1 MAWGPSDSR
10 QEDLFDAAEREIKAV
25 VSASWW
31 PTARAEQREHAVA
44 GRVVELPDATQWLF
58 GAWARWYR
66 KHPGDNQWYLCPPPY
81 ATSVRRSGKTAAAVS
96 GLPPHVIPLGPDF
109 EVTAPAALPFFGADL
124 APLTARVRATV
135 ESAASLPPGDFPR
148 PENPPRWLADFSP
161 DAPNTVAA
169 CWGVMLW
176 CASAPVFDAQRD
188 ADLLALWE
196 PYRAAA
202 LPRIEGPRW
211 LTPPT
216 LEDLVSLY
224 AERLRAHNVQSA
236 VVILRTMWAT
246 ASALRDEPRFTARAD
261 ALLAILNVTLAD
273 PQQDYG
279 ALPHGDAA
287 VAQLWVTR
295 CPPNLSP
302 GLRAESSP
310 GDGFRHLFYD
320 LARCLA
326 PAAGEPGGP
335 TFVEP
340 RLIAAALLAADL
352 AIVRQDLVAE
362 VTRWLDPEIRYTVQA
377 MIAQP
382 GHPLRRRFW
391 PIDQRLP
398 PQLRDGA
405 SGNGEE
411 LLAVLYAVALGWCR
425 LGGGI
430 PARPRGFPAPV
441 AVLAELV
448 GLERATA
455 TTPAAPPPPPQ
466 QWGAPPQQGAPQ
478 QGAPFQP
485 GASQQGAPLQPGM
498 PQPGA
503 PQQGEPPQ
511 PGMPQP
517 GTPFQQGAPQPGAS
531 QQGAPQ
537 QWGPPQQP
545 HVPPGAQ
552 GGQQPAQGQP
562 WGTQPHQRTARA
574 EFGPDGQLIL
584 PGQDARPAEPG
595 AQGEQAQFG
604 QPGAPYQTGSRRP
617 AAQRGPTAD
626 ELAQQAGK
634 AFGKAWER
642 ARKLGGRLLGG
653 GPQADVHS
661 TGPLGFDQPDGPR
674 QPPMPSP
681 AGADPGQGG
690 QQAPE
695 HGTRVMSG
703 TMVGNF
709 LDYAPVPSR
718 PVDDIAPPARSP
730 GEVPTV
736 TRRGVTF
743 VYGAE
748 DDAAAFL
755 DALPVPGIA
764 LDATQVAARPGP
776 NPRAPQAPATML
788 DQSAAALLEASGAP
802 ASFDPRA
809 TMLDPGTGGAVE
821 GPTQPDQG
829 QGFDPRATM
838 LDPSGGR
845 PVDSNATRLDQGA
858 GQPAG
863 QDAARPVDPDATLLD
878 QGAGRP
884 VDSNATLLDQG
895 AGRPVDPNATLL
907 DQGGARPADPYA
919 TMLDG
924 GAAAGPAAGPA
935 AVSVLLVGA
944 PHTGQRRF
952 ARMIAGIVG
961 DGQLRVIDAEE
972 LRGLALERLA
982 TLFDEGGQGAPTL
995 LLERLDAAVLDAAD
1009 PQVFLRTL
1017 RTVRARARVPMV
1029 TTCDPRSFRRFA
1041 QEHPELERVFRV
1053 FHLPELRDV
1062 EERVTLL
1069 RVLADERRASLDT
1082 VAWDAAREDLTRL
1095 RGPGDLTGARL
1106 VEAYLDRAYQRALGR
1121 GGGARDR
1128 VVLQSAD
1135 FAGVPETIEPALRPA
1150 GDVDGYLDTLHQM
1163 IGLVEV
1169 KAEVDRLAAEADA
1182 PVNLV
1187 FEGPPGT
1194 GKATVAGIV
1203 GGIFGALG
1211 VLPSGHLIQCRP
1223 EHLLGRDGLE
1233 TELRTAAM
1241 VQQAEGGLLLV
1252 QQAEALTPE
1261 AVAELFRG
1269 FRDHPYQ
1276 LVLAGRD
1283 LGGFLR
1289 ANPDIEATFLKLDFT
1304 PPTDRELVQLFVKL
1318 AEAKLYVVEEELR
1331 VELMTRIAG
1340 LRENENF
1347 AYGRTVHQ
1355 WFDETVAR
1363 QARRLAGLVGADAM
1377 TAARLT
1383 TRDLPESNLERVLG
1397 DLNQTLRGGPEH

>member
-1 MAWGPSDSR
+1 MAWGPGDSR

-31 PTARAEQREHAVA
+31 PTAQAEQREHAVA
-44 GRVVELPDATQWLF
+44 GRVIELPDATQWLF

-81 ATSVRRSGKTAAAVS
+81 ASSVRRSGRTADGVS

-109 EVTAPAALPFFGADL
+109 EAAAPAALPFIGADL
-124 APLTARVRATV
+124 SPLTARIRATV
-135 ESAASLPPGDFPR
+135 ESAAALPPGDFPR
-148 PENPPRWLADFSP
+148 PENPPRWLAEFAP
-161 DAPNTVAA
+161 AAPNTVAA

-188 ADLLALWE
+188 PDLLALWE
-196 PYRAAA
+196 PYRAAP

-216 LEDLVSLY
+216 LEELVSLY
-224 AERLRAHNVQSA
+224 AERLRAHQVQAA

-261 ALLAILNVTLAD
+261 ALLAILNATLAD

-320 LARCLA
+320 LAHCLV
-326 PAAGEPGGP
+326 PAAGEPGDP

-352 AIVRQDLVAE
+352 AIVRQDLVTE
-362 VTRWLDPEIRYTVQA
+362 VTRWLDPELRFTAQA
-377 MIAQP
+377 MITQP

-398 PQLRDGA
+398 PQLRDGTA
-405 SGNGEE
+405 AGREE

-441 AVLAELV
+441 AVLAELI

-455 TTPAAPPPPPQ
+455 TTPATPPPPPPQ
-466 QWGAPPQQGAPQ
+466 QWGALQQGAPQ
-478 QGAPFQP
+478 QGMP
-485 GASQQGAPLQPGM
+485 QQGALQ
-498 PQPGA
+498 QGA
-503 PQQGEPPQ
+503 PQQG
-511 PGMPQP
+511 MPH
-517 GTPFQQGAPQPGAS
+517 PGAS

-537 QWGPPQQP
+537 QAPQQWGAQQP
-545 HVPPGAQ
+545 PVPPGPQQQAPQ
-552 GGQQPAQGQP
+552 QQPVQGQP
-562 WGTQPHQRTARA
+562 WGTQPPGQHTARA
-574 EFGPDGQLIL
+574 EFGPDGQLVL
-584 PGQDARPAEPG
+584 PGQDARPADAG
-595 AQGEQAQFG
+595 APGEQAQFA
-604 QPGAPYQTGSRRP
+604 QQDAPYQTGPRRP
-617 AAQRGPTAD
+617 AAQRGPTAV

-634 AFGKAWER
+634 AFGKAWDR

-653 GPQADVHS
+653 GPQADVRS
-661 TGPLGFDQPDGPR
+661 TGPLGFDRPDGPR
-674 QPPMPSP
+674 QPPMPALGGEAP
-681 AGADPGQGG
+681 AQSGPPV
-690 QQAPE
+690 PE
-695 HGTRVMSG
+695 HGTRIMSE
-703 TMVGNF
+703 TMVGDF
-709 LDYAPVPSR
+709 LDYAPLPSR
-718 PVDDIAPPARSP
+718 PVDDIAPPARTP

-743 VYGAE
+743 VHGSE

-764 LDATQVAARPGP
+764 FEATQIARRPGP
-776 NPRAPQAPATML
+776 SASGPPATML
-788 DQSAAALLEASGAP
+788 DQSAAALLEAAGAP
-802 ASFDPRA
+802 ASFDPQA
-809 TMLDPGTGGAVE
+809 TMLDPGTGAAAE
-821 GPTQPDQG
+821 DSTLPD
-829 QGFDPRATM
+829 QGFDPQATM
-838 LDPSGGR
+838 
-845 PVDSNATRLDQGA
+845 
-858 GQPAG
+858 
-863 QDAARPVDPDATLLD
+863 LD

-884 VDSNATLLDQG
+884 ASPHGPGRAGTPPVDPHATMLDQGAGGPASPHGPAQGRGAGGPGQGGAPPVDPYATMLDQGAVRPREPQGQGGGRPVDPHATMLDQG
-895 AGRPVDPNATLL
+895 AGRPVDPHGTVP
-907 DQGGARPADPYA
+907 GGP
-919 TMLDG
+919 
-924 GAAAGPAAGPA
+924 AGPA

-952 ARMIAGIVG
+952 ARMIAGVVG
-961 DGQLRVIDAEE
+961 DGRLRVVDAEE

-982 TLFDEGGQGAPTL
+982 TVFDEGGPGAPVL
-995 LLERLDAAVLDAAD
+995 LLERLDAALLDSPD

-1017 RTVRARARVPMV
+1017 RTVRTRARVPMV

-1062 EERVTLL
+1062 EERTTLL

-1082 VAWDAAREDLTRL
+1082 VAWDTAREDLARL

-1106 VEAYLDRAYQRALGR
+1106 VEAYLDRAHQRALGR

-1128 VVLQSAD
+1128 VVLQAAD

-1150 GDVDGYLDTLHQM
+1150 GDVDGYLETLHQM
-1163 IGLVEV
+1163 IGLAEV
-1169 KAEVDRLAAEADA
+1169 KAEVDRLAAEADT

-1194 GKATVAGIV
+1194 GKATVAGII

-1252 QQAEALTPE
+1252 QRAEELTPE

-1269 FRDHPYQ
+1269 FREHPYQ
-1276 LVLAGRD
+1276 LVLTGRD

-1289 ANPDIEATFLKLDFT
+1289 ANPDIEATFVKLDFV
-1304 PPTDRELVQLFVKL
+1304 PPTDRELVQLFTKL

-1331 VELMTRIAG
+1331 VELMTRIARS
-1340 LRENENF
+1340 REDEEF
-1347 AYGRTVHQ
+1347 AYGRTVQ
-1355 WFDETVAR
+1355 RWFDETVAR

-1397 DLNQTLRGGPEH
+1397 ELNQTLRGGPEH

>member
-1 MAWGPSDSR
+1 MPVNYHVRVAWGPGDAQ
-10 QEDLFDAAEREIKAV
+10 QEDVFSAAEREIKAV

-44 GRVVELPDATQWLF
+44 GRAVELPDGTQWLF

-66 KHPGDNQWYLCPPPY
+66 RHPGDNQWYLCPPPY
-81 ATSVRRSGKTAAAVS
+81 ATSVRRSGKAATGVS

-109 EVTAPAALPFFGADL
+109 DVTAPAALPFIGADL
-124 APLTARVRATV
+124 SPLTARVRATV
-135 ESAASLPPGDFPR
+135 ESAAALSAADFPR
-148 PENPPRWLADFSP
+148 GENPPRWLAEFSP
-161 DAPNTVAA
+161 DAPSTVAA

-196 PYRAAA
+196 PYRAVP

-216 LEDLVSLY
+216 LEDLVALY

-236 VVILRTMWAT
+236 VVVLRTMWAT

-261 ALLAILNVTLAD
+261 ALLAILNATLSD

-320 LARCLA
+320 LAQCLV
-326 PAAGEPGGP
+326 PVAGEPGDP

-340 RLIAAALLAADL
+340 RLIAASLLAADL
-352 AIVRQDLVAE
+352 AIVRQDVVAE
-362 VTRWLDPEIRYTVQA
+362 VTRWLDPEIRFTVQA
-377 MIAQP
+377 MISQQ

-398 PQLRDGA
+398 PQLRDG
-405 SGNGEE
+405 STGNREE
-411 LLAVLYAVALGWCR
+411 LLATMFAVALAWCR

-441 AVLAELV
+441 AILAEMI

-466 QWGAPPQQGAPQ
+466 QWGAPPPPNVSRQGPQ
-478 QGAPFQP
+478 QQWGAQP
-485 GASQQGAPLQPGM
+485 PAQAVPGPAQQW
-498 PQPGA
+498 
-503 PQQGEPPQ
+503 
-511 PGMPQP
+511 
-517 GTPFQQGAPQPGAS
+517 GAPQPA
-531 QQGAPQ
+531 AE
-537 QWGPPQQP
+537 
-545 HVPPGAQ
+545 A
-552 GGQQPAQGQP
+552 QQPAQGQP
-562 WGTQPHQRTARA
+562 WGAQPPHQRTARA

-584 PGQDARPAEPG
+584 PGQDDARPAEP
-595 AQGEQAQFG
+595 AQGEQAAGLG
-604 QPGAPYQTGSRRP
+604 QPGVPYQSGRRP
-617 AAQRGPTAD
+617 VIHRGPTAD

-653 GPQADVHS
+653 ARSDVHS
-661 TGPLGFDQPDGPR
+661 TGPLGFDAPDGPR
-674 QPPMPSP
+674 QPPMPSI
-681 AGADPGQGG
+681 GG
-690 QQAPE
+690 GEPERRQAPPD
-695 HGTRVMSG
+695 HGGTRIMSE
-703 TMVGNF
+703 TMVGDF
-709 LDYAPVPSR
+709 LDYAPVPAR
-718 PVDDIAPPARSP
+718 PVDDIAPPDDRTP

-743 VYGAE
+743 VYGPE
-748 DDAAAFL
+748 DDAETFL
-755 DALPVPGIA
+755 DALPVPEIA
-764 LDATQVAARPGP
+764 FEATQVTERPVAGP
-776 NPRAPQAPATML
+776 PATML
-788 DQSAAALLEASGAP
+788 DQSAAALLEAAGAP
-802 ASFDPRA
+802 ASFDPHA
-809 TMLDPGTGGAVE
+809 TMLDPGPAE
-821 GPTQPDQG
+821 SPTRLDGHQAFDPDATVLDPPPA
-829 QGFDPRATM
+829 DPRAEQ
-838 LDPSGGR
+838 GG
-845 PVDSNATRLDQGA
+845 
-858 GQPAG
+858 
-863 QDAARPVDPDATLLD
+863 ARPVDPHATMLD

-884 VDSNATLLDQG
+884 ADPRAG
-895 AGRPVDPNATLL
+895 AQAVDPHATML
-907 DQGGARPADPYA
+907 DQGGARPVDPYA
-919 TMLDG
+919 TMVDRGGGRPAGPPATMLDRG
-924 GAAAGPAAGPA
+924 GAGGRSGPP

-952 ARMIAGIVG
+952 SRMIAGIVG
-961 DGQLRVIDAEE
+961 DGRLRIMDAED

-982 TLFDEGGQGAPTL
+982 TVFDEGGPGAPTL

-1009 PQVFLRTL
+1009 PHVFLRTL
-1017 RTVRARARVPMV
+1017 RTVRARATVPMI

-1041 QEHPELERVFRV
+1041 QEYPELEQVFRV
-1053 FHLPELRDV
+1053 FRLPELRDA
-1062 EERVTLL
+1062 EERTTLL
-1069 RVLADERRASLDT
+1069 RVLADERQASLDT
-1082 VAWDAAREDLTRL
+1082 VAWQVAREDLTRL

-1128 VVLQSAD
+1128 VVLQSGD

-1150 GDVDGYLDTLHQM
+1150 GDVDGYLETLRRM
-1163 IGLVEV
+1163 IGLEEV
-1169 KAEVDRLAAEADA
+1169 KAEVERLAAEAEE

-1187 FEGPPGT
+1187 FEGPAGT
-1194 GKATVAGIV
+1194 GKATVAGII

-1211 VLPSGHLIQCRP
+1211 VLPSGHLIQCRA
-1223 EHLLGRDGLE
+1223 EHLLGRDTLE

-1252 QQAEALTPE
+1252 QQAEQLTVE

-1269 FRDHPYQ
+1269 FREHPYQ
-1276 LVLAGRD
+1276 LVLASRD
-1283 LGGFLR
+1283 LGDFLS
-1289 ANPDIEATFLKLDFT
+1289 ANPDIEATFLKLDFP
-1304 PPTDRELVQLFVKL
+1304 PPTDRELVQLFTRL
-1318 AEAKLYVVEEELR
+1318 AEDKLYVVEEELKL
-1331 VELMTRIAG
+1331 ELMTRIARM
-1340 LRENENF
+1340 REGEGF
-1347 AYGRTVHQ
+1347 EYGRTVHR

-1363 QARRLAGLVGADAM
+1363 QARRLAGLAGADAM

-1383 TRDLPESNLERVLG
+1383 SRDLPESNLERILG
-1397 DLNQTLRGGPEH
+1397 DLNQTLRGDPGA

>member
-1 MAWGPSDSR
+1 MAWGPNDSR
-10 QEDLFDAAEREIKAV
+10 REDLFSAAEREIKAV

-44 GRVVELPDATQWLF
+44 GRVIELPDATRWLF

-66 KHPGDNQWYLCPPPY
+66 KHPGDTQWYLCPPPY
-81 ATSVRRSGKTAAAVS
+81 ATSVRRSGKTAGPES

-109 EVTAPAALPFFGADL
+109 DVTAPAALPFFGADL
-124 APLTARVRATV
+124 SQLTARVRATV
-135 ESAASLPPGDFPR
+135 ESAAALPAADFPR
-148 PENPPRWLADFSP
+148 PAENTPRWLADFSP
-161 DAPNTVAA
+161 DVPNTVAA

-196 PYRAAA
+196 PYRTAS

-216 LEDLVSLY
+216 LEELVSLY
-224 AERLRAHNVQSA
+224 AERLRAHNVQAA

-261 ALLAILNVTLAD
+261 ALLAILNVTLSD

-287 VAQLWVTR
+287 VAQLWITR

-320 LARCLA
+320 LARCLV
-326 PAAGEPGGP
+326 PAAGEPGDP

-340 RLIAAALLAADL
+340 RLIAASMLAADL
-352 AIVRQDLVAE
+352 AIVRHDLVTE
-362 VTRWLDPEIRYTVQA
+362 VTRWLDPEIRFTVQA

-398 PQLRDGA
+398 QQLRDGTA
-405 SGNGEE
+405 GNREE
-411 LLAVLYAVALGWCR
+411 LLATLFAVALGWCR

-430 PARPRGFPAPV
+430 PARPRGFPSPV
-441 AVLAELV
+441 AVLAELI

-466 QWGAPPQQGAPQ
+466 QWGAQPPPQQ
-478 QGAPFQP
+478 
-485 GASQQGAPLQPGM
+485 
-498 PQPGA
+498 
-503 PQQGEPPQ
+503 
-511 PGMPQP
+511 
-517 GTPFQQGAPQPGAS
+517 
-531 QQGAPQ
+531 
-537 QWGPPQQP
+537 QWGAQQP
-545 HVPPGAQ
+545 PPVPPGQEAAQ
-552 GGQQPAQGQP
+552 PPAQPWGAQPVPPGPEGRQPPVQGQP
-562 WGTQPHQRTARA
+562 WATQPPHQHTARA
-574 EFGPDGQLIL
+574 EFGPDGQLIV
-584 PGQDARPAEPG
+584 PGQGERPAEPA
-595 AQGEQAQFG
+595 AQGEQAAAFG
-604 QPGAPYQTGSRRP
+604 LQGAPHQTGGRRP

-626 ELAQQAGK
+626 ELAEQAGK
-634 AFGKAWER
+634 AFGKAWDR
-642 ARKLGGRLLGG
+642 ARRFGGRLLGG
-653 GPQADVHS
+653 GAQEDVRS
-661 TGPLGFDQPDGPR
+661 TGPLGFDRPDGPS

-681 AGADPGQGG
+681 SGGPADRRPPV
-690 QQAPE
+690 PE
-695 HGTRVMSG
+695 NGTRIMSE
-703 TMVGNF
+703 TMVGDF
-709 LDYAPVPSR
+709 LDHAPLPAR
-718 PVDDIAPPARSP
+718 PVDDIAPPAQAP

-743 VYGAE
+743 VYGPE

-764 LDATQVAARPGP
+764 FAATQLAGLPVQPVQPGQP
-776 NPRAPQAPATML
+776 PATML
-788 DQSAAALLEASGAP
+788 DQNAAALLEAS
-802 ASFDPRA
+802 A
-809 TMLDPGTGGAVE
+809 TMLDAPGGPAPFDPGATMLDQ
-821 GPTQPDQG
+821 GQGQG
-829 QGFDPRATM
+829 QGFDPHATM
-838 LDPSGGR
+838 
-845 PVDSNATRLDQGA
+845 
-858 GQPAG
+858 
-863 QDAARPVDPDATLLD
+863 
-878 QGAGRP
+878 
-884 VDSNATLLDQG
+884 LDQG
-895 AGRPVDPNATLL
+895 AGRPVDPHATMLDQGAGRPVDPHATML
-907 DQGGARPADPYA
+907 DQGGARPAVPPA

-924 GAAAGPAAGPA
+924 AGAAGPAGPSGPA

-952 ARMIAGIVG
+952 ARMVAEIVG
-961 DGQLRVIDAEE
+961 DGRLRITDAEE

-982 TLFDEGGQGAPTL
+982 TLFDQDGPVL
-995 LLERLDAAVLDAAD
+995 LLERLDAAVMDAQD
-1009 PQVFLRTL
+1009 PRVFLRTL
-1017 RTVRARARVPMV
+1017 RTVRARAGTPMIA
-1029 TTCDPRSFRRFA
+1029 TCDPRSFRHFA
-1041 QEHPELERVFRV
+1041 QEYPELERTFRV
-1053 FHLPELRDV
+1053 FRLPELRDV
-1062 EERVTLL
+1062 EERTTLL

-1082 VAWDAAREDLTRL
+1082 VAWDVAREDLIRL

-1106 VEAYLDRAYQRALGR
+1106 VEAYLERAYQRALGR

-1128 VVLQSAD
+1128 VVLQAPD

-1163 IGLVEV
+1163 IGLEEV
-1169 KAEVDRLAAEADA
+1169 KAEVDRLAAEADE

-1194 GKATVAGIV
+1194 GKATVAGII
-1203 GGIFGALG
+1203 GGIFGSLG

-1241 VQQAEGGLLLV
+1241 VQQAAGGVLLV
-1252 QQAEALTPE
+1252 QQAENLTPE

-1269 FRDHPYQ
+1269 FRENPYQ

-1289 ANPDIEATFLKLDFT
+1289 ANPDIEATFLKLDFA
-1304 PPTDRELVQLFVKL
+1304 PPTDRELVQLFARL

-1331 VELMTRIAG
+1331 VELMTRIARA
-1340 LRENENF
+1340 REDEAF
-1347 AYGRTVHQ
+1347 SYGRTVHQ

-1383 TRDLPESNLERVLG
+1383 VRDLPESGLERILG
-1397 DLNQTLRGGPEH
+1397 ELNQTLRGGPERLDQTLRADPEG